1 MKLQSKYIIPT
12 LRNDPKDAQ
21 IDSHKYLIKA
31 GLVKQLSAG
40 IYTYLPL
47 GLNILKQIENIVRE
61 EMENIGSA
69 EILMPALQPA
79 DIWRASE
86 RYDEYGK
93 ELIKLQD
100 RHERDYVLGP
110 THEEVI
116 TLIIKDYI
124 TSAKKLPI
132 SLFQIQNKF
141 RDEMRPRFGLMRGRE
156 FLMKDAYTFHLTEE
170 SLDIA
175 YQDMKKAYKKIFQ
188 RLGINV
194 KIVEAD
200 SGQIGGSESAEFM
213 IPSTIGEDIIVYSE
227 KGEFAANIETTDLRA
242 GDLDQS
248 GNVLSETKTI
258 EIGHVFKLG
267 SKYSE
272 LLNAKVQV
280 DDKLQPIM
288 AGCYGIGIS
297 RLLMA
302 IIEQNNDENGIV
314 WPDSVK
320 PFDAH
325 IITFNYQNE
334 QQAKITQQLVN
345 KLEATGMSVLV
356 DDRDE
361 RFGVK
366 MNDADLIGIPN
377 RYIVGRDSVENNT
390 VEFSKRK
397 APMDKKIINL
407 NEI

>member
-21 IDSHKYLIKA
+21 IASHKYLIKA
-31 GLVKQLSAG
+31 GLVKQLAAG

-47 GLNILKQIENIVRE
+47 GLNVLKQIENVVRE
-61 EMENIGSA
+61 EMENIGSV

-79 DIWRASE
+79 DIWHETE
-86 RYDEYGK
+86 RFDAYGK
-93 ELIKLQD
+93 ELIKLTD
-100 RHERDYVLGP
+100 RHDRQYVLGP

-116 TLIIKDYI
+116 TLLVKDYV
-124 TSAKKLPI
+124 TSVKKLPV

-156 FLMKDAYTFHLTEE
+156 FLMKDAYTFHLTDE
-170 SLDIA
+170 SLDES
-175 YQDMKKAYKKIFQ
+175 YQAMKEAYKRIFA
-188 RLGINV
+188 RLGIDIR
-194 KIVEAD
+194 IVEAD

-213 IPSTIGEDIIVYSE
+213 IPSEVGEDIIVYSDH
-227 KGEFAANIETTDLRA
+227 GSFAANIETTSLRA
-242 GDLDQS
+242 GDLDEE
-248 GNVLSETKTI
+248 GNLLKEAKTI
-258 EIGHVFKLG
+258 EIGHIFKLG
-267 SKYSE
+267 TKYSE
-272 LLNAKVQV
+272 LLGAKIQV
-280 DDKLQPIM
+280 NDKLEPIK

-302 IIEQNNDENGIV
+302 IIEQNNDEKGIV
-314 WPDSVK
+314 WPQEVR

-325 IITFNYQNE
+325 VITFDYNNS
-334 QQAKITQQLVN
+334 QQVEKTMQLVE
-345 KLEATGMSVLV
+345 KLEAKGMRVLV

-377 RYIVGRDSVENNT
+377 RYIVGRDTVENNT
-390 VEFSKRK
+390 VEYSQRVNLENKTIV
-397 APMDKKIINL
+397 DINKI
-407 NEI
+407 